1 VQGVVKSPL
10 ELVPATS
17 GLLNK
22 TGHHPT
28 KITYNT
34 SEVTLALDKL
44 LEAASLAPA
53 LGQVDGFTYD
63 LVDTARQAMIN
74 AGIPLYSAMIS
85 AWNSTSPNVTAV
97 QDHGATLVQLLQDL
111 DTVLATN
118 KNFLLS
124 EWIADARSWSS
135 NGTLQAFYEVSRHSE
150 SESGSERRRNGVRMD
165 PG

>member
-1 VQGVVKSPL
+1 
-10 ELVPATS
+10 LVPATS

-34 SEVTLALDKL
+34 SEVTLA
-44 LEAASLAPA
+44 LAPA